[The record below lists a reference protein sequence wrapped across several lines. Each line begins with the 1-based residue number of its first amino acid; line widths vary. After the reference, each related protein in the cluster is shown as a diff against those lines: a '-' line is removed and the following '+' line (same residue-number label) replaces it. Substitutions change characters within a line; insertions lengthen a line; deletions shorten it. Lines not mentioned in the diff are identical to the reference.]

1 MPLTILTAC
10 TSRAWG
16 GMEMSLVQTSVRLRA
31 RGHAVLPLCAPG
43 SPIEERL
50 RAEGFVP
57 ETADLWGKVHPRQA
71 WRLSRLIGRRKID
84 LVHCDWSRDLF
95 TLVPALAL
103 HRRVPLVLHKHV
115 GVLAGKRLWVHYAL
129 YRRVDHVIAIS
140 DVIHGNF
147 IAMHPIDPR
156 KVVTIHNGID
166 PGRFRPDP
174 ATRARLRA
182 ELGYADDDL
191 VVGIVGRV
199 TPSKGHREFLGM
211 AARLAVTHP
220 RARFLVVGEAT
231 RGEEDEGR
239 AILDGIATAGLAERV
254 KVTGFRPDVPD
265 LLAAMDVFAFPSHN
279 EAFGLALIE
288 AMATGLPTVSADC
301 DGVLDIVEEGN
312 TGLMVPP
319 RDGERLALATARL
332 LDDDGLRARM
342 GAAGRARVLA
352 HFTAE
357 RMAQDLER
365 LYADAVARRGGPVSG
380 GR

>member
-31 RGHAVLPLCAPG
+31 RGHAVVPLCAPG

-50 RAEGFVP
+50 RAEGFAP

-147 IAMHPIDPR
+147 IAMHPIDPL

-174 ATRARLRA
+174 ATRVRLRA
-182 ELGYADDDL
+182 ELGYTDDDL

-199 TPSKGHREFLGM
+199 TPSKGHREFLEM
-211 AARLAVTHP
+211 AARLAGTHP

-301 DGVLDIVEEGN
+301 DGVLDIVEEGI

-319 RDGERLALATARL
+319 RDGERLAVAMARL
-332 LDDDGLRARM
+332 LDDAGLRARM

>member
-1 MPLTILTAC
+1 MPLTVLTAC

-31 RGHAVLPLCAPG
+31 RGHAVVPLCAPG

-50 RAEGFVP
+50 RAEGFAP

-174 ATRARLRA
+174 AARVRLRA
-182 ELGYADDDL
+182 ELGYAEEDL

-211 AARLAVTHP
+211 AARLAGTHP

-239 AILDGIATAGLAERV
+239 AILDGIATAGLAGRV
-254 KVTGFRPDVPD
+254 TVTGFRPDVPD

-301 DGVLDIVEEGN
+301 DGVLDIVEEGI

-319 RDGERLALATARL
+319 RDGERLAVATARL
-332 LDDDGLRARM
+332 LDDAGLRARM

>member
-1 MPLTILTAC
+1 
-10 TSRAWG
+10 
-16 GMEMSLVQTSVRLRA
+16 V
-31 RGHAVLPLCAPG
+31 
-43 SPIEERL
+43 
-50 RAEGFVP
+50 
-57 ETADLWGKVHPRQA
+57 
-71 WRLSRLIGRRKID
+71 
-84 LVHCDWSRDLF
+84 
-95 TLVPALAL
+95 
-103 HRRVPLVLHKHV
+103 
-115 GVLAGKRLWVHYAL
+115 
-129 YRRVDHVIAIS
+129 
-140 DVIHGNF
+140 
-147 IAMHPIDPR
+147 
-156 KVVTIHNGID
+156 
-166 PGRFRPDP
+166 
-174 ATRARLRA
+174 RLRA

-199 TPSKGHREFLGM
+199 TPSKGHREFLDM
-211 AARLAVTHP
+211 AARLAGTHP

-301 DGVLDIVEEGN
+301 DGVLDIVEEGI

-319 RDGERLALATARL
+319 RDGERLAVATARL
-332 LDDDGLRARM
+332 LDDAGLRARM

-365 LYADAVARRGGPVSG
+365 LYADAVARRGGPVSE

>member
-31 RGHAVLPLCAPG
+31 RGHAVVPLCAPG